1 MQINQTTIKLQIWDT
16 AGQERYRTITNAYYK
31 GADGIIVVF
40 DMTNKESFLS
50 IDGWLSEV
58 EKHSGNDVSIMVF
71 ANKAD
76 CTDEIVVTD
85 QEIKEF
91 EATHKIPV
99 VKTSA
104 KEGTGVDQ
112 SFLELTKKLIV
123 KKNEQAGDDRKK
135 TMGLTFQ
142 KMQLSK
148 KSESVGVCQC

>member
-1 MQINQTTIKLQIWDT
+1 MQIWDT

-58 EKHSGNDVSIMVF
+58 EKHSGNDVSVMVF
-71 ANKAD
+71 ANKSD

-85 QEIKEF
+85 KEIREF
-91 EATHKIPV
+91 EETHKIPV

-104 KEGTGVDQ
+104 KEGTGVDD

-123 KKNEQAGDDRKK
+123 KKNEQGGDDRKRN
-135 TMGLTFQ
+135 MGLTFQ
-142 KMQLSK
+142 KMQLGK
-148 KSESVGVCQC
+148 KSDPNQSSMGGACCKY